1 MDDQIIENLR
11 VVYNNEH
18 PSEAAIPKGKYV
30 WKAIQKRL
38 KSKCD
43 EGRLECIMTSLLN
56 KQQAP
61 ETWKKNPEEWL
72 SSDDIDAVEKEYMR
86 LIPTYYYQGTVP
98 MDFDKKSDLGK
109 CLVDSLCSLN
119 LKGLY
124 DKGYTQIG
132 IVINTDVSTGKGQHW
147 IAVFCDIRPE
157 LDYPRFTYFDSYA
170 HAPEPEI
177 RRLMRRWKEQWDIT
191 RIHKKGMKLT
201 FNNTR
206 HQRENSECG
215 MYCLYFHICCLA
227 GISMKDRIPD
237 AVVRSFRGVLFSVG
251 KN

>member
-109 CLVDSLCSLN
+109 CLVGKSSPLGLQPSASGFKLGFACEFN
-119 LKGLY
+119 LG
-124 DKGYTQIG
+124 
-132 IVINTDVSTGKGQHW
+132 
-147 IAVFCDIRPE
+147 
-157 LDYPRFTYFDSYA
+157 
-170 HAPEPEI
+170 
-177 RRLMRRWKEQWDIT
+177 
-191 RIHKKGMKLT
+191 
-201 FNNTR
+201 FN
-206 HQRENSECG
+206 CG
-215 MYCLYFHICCLA
+215 FNL
-227 GISMKDRIPD
+227 G
-237 AVVRSFRGVLFSVG
+237 FS
-251 KN
+251 